1 MLRSAH
7 EYPLAAGAPAQHAAF
22 LQNIGLPLSR
32 PRPGWSEQD
41 PADWWKAT
49 TDTLDELWS
58 AHLEAIG
65 AFLAV
70 SRFAALARGAAL
82 IAFSEGP
89 ERGDLIAMGDA
100 VARFARIAW
109 RIVWL
114 TPLAADPAF
123 EPRTADLVAAR
134 PYLDELGDGGSI
146 DSICAQV
153 LDLTSERSAA

>member
-1 MLRSAH
+1 M
-7 EYPLAAGAPAQHAAF
+7 
-22 LQNIGLPLSR
+22 PLSSR
-32 PRPGWSEQD
+32 TSACRCRVRVRLVGAGPRRLVD
-41 PADWWKAT
+41 AT

-100 VARFARIAW
+100 VARLARIAW

-134 PYLDELGDGGSI
+134 PYLDELGEARSTASAPRFSI
-146 DSICAQV
+146 
-153 LDLTSERSAA
+153 